1 MNNLSERDRQA
12 EELSR
17 QIITLACNSILV
29 HLRFMDRAVGNFSI
43 TADMNFR
50 FAGAAGHLFYSPWSL
65 ISMYRDDQDLV
76 SRNLMHCILHSIFRH
91 SIVGDGIDQLRWDLA
106 CDIAVENSINELEQ
120 DFLRTKREAEQA
132 EVIDH
137 IKKQLPCLT
146 AERIYS
152 FLISD
157 EVTYVQCYEWSELFK
172 GDDHDLWYG
181 IENAEYTIP
190 VDADLGQ
197 LWKDI
202 AKRMQTELELFR
214 NDEGA
219 LTQNL
224 REINRVRYN
233 YTEFLKRFSI
243 RAETMRLSEEEF
255 DNIYYSYGLE
265 LYGDIPLVEPLEYRD
280 SRKIRDFV
288 IAIDTSGS
296 VEGEI
301 VQKFVQHTHD
311 ILAGQNSFDTRTN
324 LYILQ
329 CDDDVRDAALI
340 TCREDFENYLSGME
354 IKGLGRTDFRPVFD
368 YVQKLIDDHK
378 LDEMRGLLYFTDGKG
393 TFPAAAP
400 GYDTAF
406 IIHND
411 SLMDVWVPDWAMKVE
426 MPSGEIMNL

>member
-50 FAGAAGHLFYSPWSL
+50 FAGAAGHLYYSPWSL

-91 SIVGDGIDQLRWDLA
+91 SIVGDSIDQLRWDLA

-152 FLISD
+152 YLISD
-157 EVTYVQCYEWSELFK
+157 EVTYVQCYKWSELFK

-181 IENAEYTIP
+181 VENAEYTIP

-311 ILAGQNSFDTRTN
+311 ILAGQNSFDSRTN

-329 CDDDVRDAALI
+329 CDDHVRDSALI

-426 MPSGEIMNL
+426 MPSCVIMNL